1 MFDTSHWTLKQT
13 LSYSRVRLHDKP
25 AEKCENHPWQALCIH
40 LLLLVNISIAVQ
52 VIGNE
57 KLQLKEQHEEK
68 KEQNVQQKRQSNK
81 NNSINIVLQQKG
93 LKHV

>member
-13 LSYSRVRLHDKP
+13 LSYSHVRLHDKP

-57 KLQLKEQHEEK
+57 KLQLKEHEEK

>member
-57 KLQLKEQHEEK
+57 KLQLKEHEEK

-81 NNSINIVLQQKG
+81 NNSINIILQQKG